1 MPFAGGSKPPAE
13 NLSLEAKMTSR
24 RAVPFLILLI
34 SVLGGCS
41 KESPA
46 PSAQTPAAAPS
57 TAPTPTAAPPPAA
70 PAASVALKTED
81 TNTAGVV
88 ADVTQCARQDGV
100 LSVKV
105 RFRNTSAEKKNL
117 NLIDARNYE
126 KYYLTAASKKY
137 FILKD
142 SEGTY
147 LTAQA
152 SPFGGLSV
160 SLEPGGQYTWWAKYP
175 APPAEVKAVTLF
187 TAVAAPF
194 EDIPV
199 SDK

>member
-1 MPFAGGSKPPAE
+1 
-13 NLSLEAKMTSR
+13 MTSR

-34 SVLGGCS
+34 SLLSGCS

-46 PSAQTPAAAPS
+46 PSAQTPAATPS
-57 TAPTPTAAPPPAA
+57 TAPTPVAAPPPAA
-70 PAASVALKTED
+70 APASAALKTED
-81 TNTAGVV
+81 TNIAGIA
-88 ADVTQCARQDGV
+88 ADVTECARKDGV

-105 RFRNTSAEKKNL
+105 RFRNTSSEKKNL
-117 NLIDARNYE
+117 SIIDNRNYE

-142 SEGTY
+142 TEGTY

-152 SPFGGLSV
+152 SAFGGLSMG
-160 SLEPGGQYTWWAKYP
+160 LEPGAQYTWWAKYP
-175 APPAEVKAVTLF
+175 APPAEVKAVTLY
-187 TAVAAPF
+187 TTVAAPL

-199 SDK
+199 LDK